1 VKDHAIL
8 HSYLALV
15 QLLEQAFTS
24 EVSMMFLKAAYERER
39 VCVCVSL
46 WAAGICP
53 EGETIEL

>member
-24 EVSMMFLKAAYERER
+24 DDVYHVFVDDVDVFVYDVLKS
-39 VCVCVSL
+39 CL
-46 WAAGICP
+46 
-53 EGETIEL
+53 